1 MASTLMIDDRLQID
15 KFNVTTFTGDYGINH
30 DGFRKDVFID
40 GSYTRAIDETPEV
53 YTDELQFKPKGVA
66 GNIHL
71 KTISPNYAPHGMFP
85 TRKFEY
91 SDGTPME
98 LDGRRSEHWNLQ
110 DYKGLQE
117 RADYAYRFGN
127 YCIFGEPAEVG
138 PPRTPSTQSLRDW
151 GRLNRQDLQSLHLDH
166 FLF

>member
-40 GSYTRAIDETPEV
+40 GSYTRAIDETPTD
-53 YTDELQFKPKGVA
+53 YTDDLQFKPKDLA

-71 KTISPNYAPHGMFP
+71 KTISPNYAPHGAFP

-91 SDGTPME
+91 SDGTVTWFRPE
-98 LDGRRSEHWNLQ
+98 LPWSWMGAGTTKHPGTFKITKDFQNVLIT
-110 DYKGLQE
+110 LIVL
-117 RADYAYRFGN
+117 AIIAYL
-127 YCIFGEPAEVG
+127 VQ
-138 PPRTPSTQSLRDW
+138 TLK
-151 GRLNRQDLQSLHLDH
+151 
-166 FLF
+166 